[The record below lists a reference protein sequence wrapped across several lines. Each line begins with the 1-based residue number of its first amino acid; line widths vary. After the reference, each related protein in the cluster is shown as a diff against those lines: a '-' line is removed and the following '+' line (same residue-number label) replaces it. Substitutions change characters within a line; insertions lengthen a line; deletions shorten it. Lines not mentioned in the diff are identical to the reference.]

1 MAKKKTIAFLAGGT
15 ALAAGITAH
24 VLRKKAEKTT
34 YKAELIEPVQPRKM
48 GFYEKYVKRGLD
60 VACASAAIICFSPL
74 YIGVALLVK
83 FKLGSPVIFTQDRP
97 GLVDKDGRE
106 TVFKMYKFRT
116 MTDERDENGELLPD
130 DVRLTKFG
138 AWLRKTSLDELAEVF
153 NILNGTMS
161 VIGPRPQLVRDM
173 TFMTKEQRMRH
184 TAKPGLSGLA
194 QVNGR
199 NAITW
204 EDKLEWDKKYI
215 RKVGFK
221 EDVRII
227 LETVKKA
234 FIKQEGISQDNM
246 ATAEDFGDY
255 LLKNK
260 KITSEEYD
268 KKQIEAKQILNKNDG
283 ILREEDLV
291 SIIMPS
297 YNTASYIK
305 ESIQSVLNQTYTNW
319 ELIIVDDCSTDE
331 TDEVINTITDS
342 RIKYFKNKENS
353 GAAMSRN
360 KALREARGQWVAFL
374 DSDDLW
380 MPNKLEKQINF
391 MKKNGYTFSYT
402 NYEEIDVDGNRT
414 GIKVTGPKKI
424 TKTGMFNYCWPGC
437 LTVMF
442 DANKVGLIQIED
454 IKNARLILGDK
465 FRCNYST
472 TIDCSDADIK
482 IGNNVVLGWNVT
494 IKNNDGHYVV
504 ENGKDSIISK
514 KIIIKDHVWV
524 CAYATVLKGVCIK
537 KNSVVAYGA
546 LLTNTIDKE
555 NVLYGGVPAKMIKE
569 NISWRE

>member
-1 MAKKKTIAFLAGGT
+1 
-15 ALAAGITAH
+15 
-24 VLRKKAEKTT
+24 
-34 YKAELIEPVQPRKM
+34 
-48 GFYEKYVKRGLD
+48 
-60 VACASAAIICFSPL
+60 
-74 YIGVALLVK
+74 
-83 FKLGSPVIFTQDRP
+83 
-97 GLVDKDGRE
+97 
-106 TVFKMYKFRT
+106 
-116 MTDERDENGELLPD
+116 
-130 DVRLTKFG
+130 
-138 AWLRKTSLDELAEVF
+138 
-153 NILNGTMS
+153 MS

-331 TDEVINTITDS
+331 TLINFSNEYKTVGSFSLIFPEMVLSVFTPEAICSTILFTSDIS
-342 RIKYFKNKENS
+342 ENS
-353 GAAMSRN
+353 CVS
-360 KALREARGQWVAFL
+360 KFL
-374 DSDDLW
+374 VS
-380 MPNKLEKQINF
+380 
-391 MKKNGYTFSYT
+391 SY
-402 NYEEIDVDGNRT
+402 
-414 GIKVTGPKKI
+414 K
-424 TKTGMFNYCWPGC
+424 
-437 LTVMF
+437 
-442 DANKVGLIQIED
+442 
-454 IKNARLILGDK
+454 
-465 FRCNYST
+465 
-472 TIDCSDADIK
+472 
-482 IGNNVVLGWNVT
+482 
-494 IKNNDGHYVV
+494 
-504 ENGKDSIISK
+504 
-514 KIIIKDHVWV
+514 
-524 CAYATVLKGVCIK
+524 
-537 KNSVVAYGA
+537 
-546 LLTNTIDKE
+546 
-555 NVLYGGVPAKMIKE
+555 
-569 NISWRE
+569 